1 MTDNEEQAAQYEQLS
16 LFAEQTPEEQ
26 TAAICAE
33 IAKDLAEFE
42 AIRNSPEYKASD
54 LLAKLDEIAI
64 LAERCSSPRAIKIVC
79 QSAAKDAAELYEA
92 TGNKKFEDI
101 ADRLTA
107 VVVTAFFDTMEQA
120 QSMTEADKGT
130 HSIVY
135 TATGK
140 DFVLPAELEAYR
152 ADNPLG
158 AELYEQERAQIQE
171 QEPPQADSKYSIRID
186 LSGYDPKLDPG
197 APEFDIEAWRE
208 AVFAVDENGE
218 TMSERT
224 QRRMQE
230 SLSGLAKAALEAM
243 PKADEISAALKSIA
257 QSLTETLKANM
268 QDTMQAAYEALAGFS
283 DFLQSETYTAIKESV
298 RQVSTFIEEHS
309 AQLEAVAAAAEETE
323 QLYPFLQ
330 LEIDE
335 LNAKAAAGAEPVT
348 LDDVLSL
355 MEING
360 EPITDIDGDPFD
372 NPFIALIERAKKRKA
387 DFEAA
392 QELTATVEQLE
403 AELPIL
409 QAIVPAKHTMPNN
422 ALMNAL
428 QKKPAINYGEWDL
441 TVANPKGKRKEITA
455 LAKVSY
461 DAAATGIELTGA
473 NMTEYERQV
482 SDGIIT
488 LWLYGDESHIM
499 TTDMIY
505 RAMTGQGGEG
515 KAPQGQKGAITKFM
529 KKWEGVRITV
539 DATEE
544 MRKRGVTDKNGKPI
558 KQFVF
563 DEYYLNTRRVQVRA
577 GGETVTAWQIIS
589 KPVMLTYCEMT
600 NQLLT
605 VPAKMLDIKEVTTG
619 GKTSAISL
627 SNNAD
632 RIAIKGNLLRSI
644 QIMKG
649 KKRNKQE
656 WSNIIA
662 FDTLFAEIGLEDATR
677 NRKKEMR
684 NYAFS
689 CFDYWKAEGFIAG
702 YQVRTKGKAI
712 TGVEINL

>member
-1 MTDNEEQAAQYEQLS
+1 MTDNKEQAAQYEQLS

-92 TGNKKFEDI
+92 TGNKTFEDI

-107 VVVTAFFDTMEQA
+107 VVDAAFFDTMEQA

-171 QEPPQADSKYSIRID
+171 QEPPQADSKYSMRID

-230 SLSGLAKAALEAM
+230 SLSGLAKAALETM
-243 PKADEISAALKSIA
+243 PKADEISEALKSIA
-257 QSLTETLKANM
+257 QSLTEALKANM

-309 AQLEAVAAAAEETE
+309 AQLEAVAAAAEETK

-330 LEIDE
+330 LEIDG
-335 LNAKAAAGAEPVT
+335 LNAKAAADAEPVT

-355 MEING
+355 MEITGEPTTELNG
-360 EPITDIDGDPFD
+360 EPIE
-372 NPFIALIERAKKRKA
+372 NPYISLIERAKQRKA
-387 DFEAA
+387 DYEAA
-392 QELTATVEQLE
+392 QEITATAAQFE

-409 QAIVPAKHTMPNN
+409 KSIIPTRHTMPNN
-422 ALMNAL
+422 ALMNKL
-428 QKKPAINYGEWDL
+428 QKAPAINAGEFDL
-441 TVANPKGKRKEITA
+441 PVANEKGRRKEITA
-455 LAKVSY
+455 TVKVSY
-461 DAAATGIELTGA
+461 DENATGIALTGA

-482 SDGIIT
+482 SDAVVT
-488 LWLYGDESHIM
+488 LWLYGDDSHIM
-499 TTDMIY
+499 TSDMIY
-505 RAMTGQGGEG
+505 RTMTGQADGQ
-515 KAPQGQKGAITKFM
+515 APQGQKGAITKFM
-529 KKWEGVRITV
+529 KKWESVRITV
-539 DATEE
+539 DCTDE
-544 MRKRGVTDKNGKPI
+544 MRKRGITDKDGRPI
-558 KQFVF
+558 RQFMF
-563 DEYYLNTRRVQVRA
+563 DEYYLNTRRVQVRS
-577 GGETVTAWQIIS
+577 GGTNITAWQLLS
-589 KPVMLTYCEMT
+589 KPVILSYCEMT

-605 VPAKMLDIKEVTTG
+605 VPAKMLDIKEVTTNG
-619 GKTSAISL
+619 RASTISL
-627 SNNAD
+627 SNND
-632 RIAIKGNLLRSI
+632 NRIAVKGNLLRQI
-644 QIMKG
+644 QILKG
-649 KKRNKQE
+649 KRRNKQD
-656 WSNIIA
+656 WSDIISLRKV
-662 FDTLFAEIGLEDATR
+662 FEEIGLTDADKYA
-677 NRKKEMR
+677 KKKVR
-684 NYAFS
+684 DYVFA
-689 CFDYWKAEGFIAG
+689 CLDYWKAENFIAG
-702 YQVRTKGKAI
+702 YKTCKKGNEI
-712 TGVEINL
+712 TGVQIIL

>member
-1 MTDNEEQAAQYEQLS
+1 MKNDPQ
-16 LFAEQTPEEQ
+16 FAECT
-26 TAAICAE
+26 
-33 IAKDLAEFE
+33 L
-42 AIRNSPEYKASD
+42 
-54 LLAKLDEIAI
+54 
-64 LAERCSSPRAIKIVC
+64 
-79 QSAAKDAAELYEA
+79 
-92 TGNKKFEDI
+92 EDI
-101 ADRLTA
+101 
-107 VVVTAFFDTMEQA
+107 
-120 QSMTEADKGT
+120 
-130 HSIVY
+130 I
-135 TATGK
+135 TGG
-140 DFVLPAELEAYR
+140 F
-152 ADNPLG
+152 
-158 AELYEQERAQIQE
+158 
-171 QEPPQADSKYSIRID
+171 
-186 LSGYDPKLDPG
+186 
-197 APEFDIEAWRE
+197 
-208 AVFAVDENGE
+208 DENGN
-218 TMSERT
+218 
-224 QRRMQE
+224 
-230 SLSGLAKAALEAM
+230 
-243 PKADEISAALKSIA
+243 PIA
-257 QSLTETLKANM
+257 SPFE
-268 QDTMQAAYEALAGFS
+268 QA
-283 DFLQSETYTAIKESV
+283 
-298 RQVSTFIEEHS
+298 
-309 AQLEAVAAAAEETE
+309 
-323 QLYPFLQ
+323 
-330 LEIDE
+330 
-335 LNAKAAAGAEPVT
+335 
-348 LDDVLSL
+348 
-355 MEING
+355 
-360 EPITDIDGDPFD
+360 
-372 NPFIALIERAKKRKA
+372 IERAKKRKA
-387 DFEAA
+387 EFDRAQYLTTTAA
-392 QELTATVEQLE
+392 AIE
-403 AELPIL
+403 AELPL
-409 QAIVPAKHTMPNN
+409 LKSIVPTKHTMPNN

-441 TVANPKGKRKEITA
+441 TIANPKGKRKEVTA

-577 GGETVTAWQIIS
+577 GVETVTAWQIIS

>member
-1 MTDNEEQAAQYEQLS
+1 MTDKEKQSAHEAQEATPTGFEQMAMFDPIPPEQEAAETLAS
-16 LFAEQTPEEQ
+16 I
-26 TAAICAE
+26 TAMLQE
-33 IAKDLAEFE
+33 VE
-42 AIRNSPEYKASD
+42 AIRESPDYKATD
-54 LLAKLDEIAI
+54 LLMKLEEITL

-79 QSAAKDAAELYEA
+79 LSAAKDAEALYIS
-92 TGNKKFEDI
+92 TGNPAFDRI
-101 ADRLTA
+101 AERLTA
-107 VVVTAFFDTMEQA
+107 VATLALTAQN
-120 QSMTEADKGT
+120 TEE
-130 HSIVY
+130 HPVIHIE
-135 TATGK
+135 
-140 DFVLPAELEAYR
+140 LP
-152 ADNPLG
+152 PV
-158 AELYEQERAQIQE
+158 
-171 QEPPQADSKYSIRID
+171 
-186 LSGYDPKLDPG
+186 DPKLDPNS
-197 APEFDIEAWRE
+197 PDFDYDLWLEKVHEMGDFEGITEKLAEAAAGIADSMRE
-208 AVFAVDENGE
+208 A
-218 TMSERT
+218 
-224 QRRMQE
+224 
-230 SLSGLAKAALEAM
+230 
-243 PKADEISAALKSIA
+243 
-257 QSLTETLKANM
+257 LTSVAT
-268 QDTMQAAYEALAGFS
+268 
-283 DFLQSETYTAIKESV
+283 FLQSEAFAAIKESV
-298 RQVSTFIEEHS
+298 RSIGEMIVTHGAEI
-309 AQLEAVAAAAEETE
+309 AAAESAVADTAESIKP
-323 QLYPFLQ
+323 LIPFLQ
-330 LEIDE
+330 AELEEMKNDPQFAECTLEDIITGGFDE
-335 LNAKAAAGAEPVT
+335 
-348 LDDVLSL
+348 
-355 MEING
+355 NG
-360 EPITDIDGDPFD
+360 NPIASPFEQ
-372 NPFIALIERAKKRKA
+372 AIERAKKRKA
-387 DFEAA
+387 EFDRAQYLTTTAA
-392 QELTATVEQLE
+392 AIE
-403 AELPIL
+403 AELPL
-409 QAIVPAKHTMPNN
+409 LKSIVPTKHTMPNN

-441 TVANPKGKRKEITA
+441 TIANPKGKRKEITA

-589 KPVMLTYCEMT
+589 KPVILTYCEMT